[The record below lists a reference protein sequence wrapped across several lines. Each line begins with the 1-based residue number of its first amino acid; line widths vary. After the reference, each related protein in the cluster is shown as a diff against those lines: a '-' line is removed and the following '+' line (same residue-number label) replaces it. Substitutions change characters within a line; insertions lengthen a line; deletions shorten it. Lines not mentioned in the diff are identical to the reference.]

1 MTISGWQSS
10 QEQLPDRKTGIT
22 LVSSGMDKV
31 YYLDLQTLLEYL
43 EGQSALLFTEVTVPG
58 RREPCMGYLFWKSST
73 LIGCLIQVASDVVWL
88 EGEQAYQ
95 LLKGN
100 NEWRVRMDLDIE
112 QTFWLM
118 KQRSGG
124 AAGPRRTTGGPAD
137 ARQITSPQRSAPNS
151 YAPRPLMS
159 LDAALLNQFPTKE
172 RLILR
177 MVYALVNGQR
187 TPAQI
192 KAQLRLPPES
202 VDEAL
207 RSLHALRVIE

>member
-1 MTISGWQSS
+1 
-10 QEQLPDRKTGIT
+10 
-22 LVSSGMDKV
+22 MDKV
-31 YYLDLQTLLEYL
+31 YYLDLQTLLEFL
-43 EGQSALLFTEVTVPG
+43 EGQSALLFTEVIVPG

-95 LLKGN
+95 QLRGN
-100 NEWRVRMDLDIE
+100 TEWRVRMDLDIE
-112 QTFWLM
+112 QTYWLM
-118 KQRSGG
+118 KQHSRGTGSLRQPTGSGALG
-124 AAGPRRTTGGPAD
+124 AT
-137 ARQITSPQRSAPNS
+137 RQPTSPQRAMPNS
-151 YAPRPLMS
+151 LAPSPRTPL
-159 LDAALLNQFPTKE
+159 DPAILNQFSAKD

-192 KAQLRLPPES
+192 KAQLRLAPES

-207 RSLHALRVIE
+207 RSLYALRVIE

>member
-1 MTISGWQSS
+1 
-10 QEQLPDRKTGIT
+10 
-22 LVSSGMDKV
+22 MDKV

-73 LIGCLIQVASDVVWL
+73 LIGCLIQVASDVIWL

-95 LLKGN
+95 LLKAN

-118 KQRSGG
+118 KQRGGG
-124 AAGPRRTTGGPAD
+124 AANGRQTTGGSLGS
-137 ARQITSPQRSAPNS
+137 ARQTGSPQRAAPNS
-151 YAPRPLMS
+151 YVPRPLMP
-159 LDAALLNQFPTKE
+159 LDPALLNQFSAKD

-187 TPAQI
+187 TPTQI